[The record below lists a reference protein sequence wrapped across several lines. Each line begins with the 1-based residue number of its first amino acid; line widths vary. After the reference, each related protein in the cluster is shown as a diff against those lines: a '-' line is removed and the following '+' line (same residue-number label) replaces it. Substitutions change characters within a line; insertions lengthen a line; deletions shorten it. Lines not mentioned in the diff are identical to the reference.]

1 MTPPLVI
8 PPYLKEYPLTGLIGM
23 GGGATSRRVYTAS
36 GDDAYQISK
45 SLRFND
51 DDSSYLRKS
60 ATLTGNRRVWTLS
73 YWVKRHN
80 LGTWQWNICQNQ
92 SGSTE
97 LIIGFRNDD
106 TFGAQQNTDSVGR
119 KTTAVFRDTSA
130 WYNFV
135 IRSNTG
141 SPVADERLQIYCNGV
156 RVDDTNGSG
165 TISQHHDWPFNGA
178 QNLDIGTYASGATYS
193 DVSITDVHLIDG
205 LALSPASFG
214 SWDSAGN
221 WNPKNTLNDD
231 GKFVLPAPNANT
243 TWSSGLSHTVA
254 GSAGTWHSPAANAFN
269 YDISDSSDD
278 YQAVTQLASGNQE
291 IILTWVPPTTLENVH
306 FLRVS
311 QYASNDNYILV
322 RINSTGEW
330 IRQHYLPGWNSATDG
345 IWIDYTE

>member
-36 GDDAYQISK
+36 SSEDYQISK

-51 DDSSYLRKS
+51 DDSSYLRKEES
-60 ATLTGNRRVWTLS
+60 FTGNTKVWTLS

-80 LGTWQWNICQNQ
+80 LGTWQWNFCQNQ
-92 SGSTE
+92 CGSTE

-135 IRSNTG
+135 IRSNTP

-156 RVDDTNGSG
+156 RVDDTDGSG
-165 TISQHHDWPFNGA
+165 TISQDKSWPFNGA

-193 DVSITDVHLIDG
+193 DISITDVYLIDG

-221 WNPKNTLNDD
+221 WNPKNPYNDD
-231 GKFVLPAPNANT
+231 GEFALPAPNANT

-269 YDISDSSDD
+269 NDISSAVDA

-291 IILTWVPPTTLENVH
+291 IILTWVPPTTVEM
-306 FLRVS
+306 
-311 QYASNDNYILV
+311 YI
-322 RINSTGEW
+322 IYG
-330 IRQHYLPGWNSATDG
+330 
-345 IWIDYTE
+345 